1 MQNCKPDLLKAPK
14 KGGNQE
20 KCDRVLT
27 KQFHRWLDRGF
38 QMPEKN
44 MPSLKSESTPKK
56 TLNSG
61 HLLTV
66 FALDWPIFLGF
77 RRRTVILKSTQ
88 RTRLMMHVAMK
99 GFCTHE
105 IFPLLLRTSKIS
117 PKRTR
122 HDPKQG
128 VNMNI
133 NIFNTHMT
141 TPPINWDG
149 VCVRIQPA
157 KERP

>member
-44 MPSLKSESTPKK
+44 RPSLKSESTPKK

-128 VNMNI
+128 GKSEYKYFQHPYDHPTNQLK
-133 NIFNTHMT
+133 
-141 TPPINWDG
+141 WS
-149 VCVRIQPA
+149 VR
-157 KERP
+157 